1 MAKQIEEIVCK
12 QDGDEFEYKFTV
24 TGIFIG
30 DKNEVIN
37 RDRVLD
43 VARLTDKNSAWEM
56 FWGADFEMYD
66 LQEEE

>member
-1 MAKQIEEIVCK
+1 MAEQIEEVVCK

-30 DKNEVIN
+30 DKDEVIN
-37 RDRVLD
+37 RDRILD

-56 FWGADFEMYD
+56 IWGADFELYD
-66 LQEEE
+66 IQEKE